1 MHPGESGAL
10 CGGRGQR
17 MSAECRTGEHMKIEK
32 VNDKQIRCTL
42 TKNDLVSRNL
52 KMSELAYGT
61 DKAKNLFKDMMREAH
76 HRFGFDVEDIPLMI
90 EAIPISND
98 AIVLV
103 ITKVEDPEELDTRF
117 SKFAPSV
124 DEAEPQDIRKRREPG
139 NADDIIDLFRKLKE
153 QVEDAQSAM
162 TASEAGD
169 SITTT
174 RKIGSPDGGM
184 EKEVRI
190 TIQVDLTK
198 LYSFDDLDNIIMVSK
213 ILKGIY
219 HGENV
224 LYRDPEE
231 NRYYLLLR
239 KSDHTPE
246 VFNKVCNI
254 ITEYGNMEECTTA
267 VEGRIKEHFE
277 VIIPSFAIEK
287 LSII

>member
-1 MHPGESGAL
+1 
-10 CGGRGQR
+10 
-17 MSAECRTGEHMKIEK
+17 MKIEK

-61 DKAKNLFKDMMREAH
+61 DKAKNLFRDMMREAQ
-76 HRFGFDVEDIPLMI
+76 HRFGFEVEDIPLMI
-90 EAIPISND
+90 EAIPLSND

-124 DEAEPQDIRKRREPG
+124 SENEVQETKKRRDPG
-139 NADDIIDLFRKLKE
+139 SADDIIDLFRKLKE
-153 QVEDAQSAM
+153 QVEDAQAAM
-162 TASEAGD
+162 TTSESGD
-169 SITTT
+169 AITTT
-174 RKIGSPDGGM
+174 RKIGSPDGNI
-184 EKEVRI
+184 EREVKI

-198 LYSFDDLDNIIMVSK
+198 LYSFDDLDDVIKVSK

-219 HGENV
+219 HGDNT
-224 LYRDPEE
+224 LYRDPDEG
-231 NRYYLLLR
+231 RYYLLMR
-239 KSDHTPE
+239 KTDHTPE

-254 ITEYGNMEECTTA
+254 ITEYGDMEECTTA
-267 VEGRIKEHFE
+267 IEGRIKEHFE
-277 VIIPSFAIEK
+277 IIIPAYAIEK